1 MAREVF
7 EQEMLRH
14 LLAQRLRYPSM
25 QQQDVVK
32 FVFQAMLG
40 VGHLL
45 SSRDAVTNRIAR
57 EMDGLSPDPE
67 EPLFET
73 LSPSWCR
80 LNLRRAK
87 AERMQPNAIAGLMLA
102 SRSPMQFTRQDVLD
116 FCKIMADAGELQV
129 PDEEALGRILDESWL
144 PSHSSVY
151 KARYHPAY
159 RVISVD
165 LMQGV
170 GLQSR

>member
-87 AERMQPNAIAGLMLA
+87 AERILTAYPRI
-102 SRSPMQFTRQDVLD
+102 R
-116 FCKIMADAGELQV
+116 ADLE
-129 PDEEALGRILDESWL
+129 RILHA
-144 PSHSSVY
+144 P
-151 KARYHPAY
+151 
-159 RVISVD
+159 
-165 LMQGV
+165 
-170 GLQSR
+170 